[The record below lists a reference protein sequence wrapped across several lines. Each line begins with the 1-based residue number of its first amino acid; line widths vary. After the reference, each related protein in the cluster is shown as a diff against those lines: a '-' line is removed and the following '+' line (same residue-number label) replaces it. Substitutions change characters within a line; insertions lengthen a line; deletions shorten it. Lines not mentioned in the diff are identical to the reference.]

1 MPYETH
7 CAPNR
12 ADLRDRIRH
21 YAFFDADVRGSM
33 LTRATPVRPQ
43 QFLQLI
49 LEGDHVLRNVA
60 SGHAVRSPRATLI
73 GLCTYRKYNLE
84 VSGRLRLLFVQFQ
97 PGALNAWSGL
107 DMQALTD
114 SCLDARRIWGD
125 AVHDL
130 VHALAHERDVERS
143 IAIADAWFAARPA
156 QPLDDIARMGRR
168 IRDTGGETAPEGPGG
183 LSSRQ
188 VQRRFARQV
197 GVTPKRYARLC
208 RLAAVIDMHEAEP
221 GLSWTSLA
229 HENGYCDQAH
239 LTREFREFVR
249 DTPSRFRRYQPGHVA
264 DGTTGAARPSTRRS
278 ATPLGAR
285 QSAAG

>member
-1 MPYETH
+1 MPYETQS
-7 CAPNR
+7 APRR
-12 ADLRDRIRH
+12 ADLRDRIRD
-21 YAFFDADVRGSM
+21 YVFFDADIGASR

-49 LEGDHVLRNVA
+49 LEGDHVLRNLA
-60 SGHAVRSPRATLI
+60 TGHIVRSGRATLI

-107 DMQALTD
+107 DVRTLTD
-114 SCLDARRIWGD
+114 TCLDARRVWGD

-130 VHALAHERDVERS
+130 VDALAAERDTDRGV
-143 IAIADAWFAARPA
+143 ALADAWFAARPS
-156 QPLDDIARMGRR
+156 QPLDDIARAGRR
-168 IRDTGGETAPEGPGG
+168 IRDAQGEVPLDPPEG

-208 RLAAVIDMHEAEP
+208 RLAAVLDMHDAEP
-221 GLSWTSLA
+221 GRSWTSLA

-249 DTPSRFRRYQPGHVA
+249 DTPSRFRRYQPGHTSDA
-264 DGTTGAARPSTRRS
+264 GPAGAM
-278 ATPLGAR
+278 
-285 QSAAG
+285 SAAPRPIDALRAAVA